1 METRWTEVSARALD
15 SQCAFLYPGVKMNT
29 RQLSGKPDEMRGEG
43 RGGEGKGYPQSLH
56 SKKTGISSNW

>member
-43 RGGEGKGYPQSLH
+43 RGGEGLPPV
-56 SKKTGISSNW
+56 SSF